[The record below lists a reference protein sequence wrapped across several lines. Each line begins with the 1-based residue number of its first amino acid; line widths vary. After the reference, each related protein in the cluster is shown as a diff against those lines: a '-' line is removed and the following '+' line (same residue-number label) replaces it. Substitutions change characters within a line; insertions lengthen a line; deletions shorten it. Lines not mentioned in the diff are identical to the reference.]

1 MNYIHGLIHPNLF
14 SSDPDSSRATKTI
27 VSILITLIISLIIIF
42 QNNRNFNNQLKRSL
56 FFLSLICVMSY
67 VYALGR
73 SDGPHIRHT
82 FGYPLLTLSIFFS
95 YYLCIFF
102 EKKKN
107 LMKFVSSLS
116 LIFILLI
123 NNKIDVDN
131 LINYQI
137 RLKELLFKEDYFF
150 LNEEEKKF
158 VKEAKP
164 LLKEYDCIQLF
175 SNDAALYYLLRK
187 KSCTKYYYVWS
198 ASPKKIQLDLIKQMS
213 QTIIIIKGGK
223 NNYWDISLEKKLF
236 LVDKYI
242 NKNFSNKYKIYD
254 WYIYK
259 KG

>member
-1 MNYIHGLIHPNLF
+1 
-14 SSDPDSSRATKTI
+14 
-27 VSILITLIISLIIIF
+27 
-42 QNNRNFNNQLKRSL
+42 
-56 FFLSLICVMSY
+56 
-67 VYALGR
+67 
-73 SDGPHIRHT
+73 
-82 FGYPLLTLSIFFS
+82 
-95 YYLCIFF
+95 
-102 EKKKN
+102 
-107 LMKFVSSLS
+107 MKFVSSLS